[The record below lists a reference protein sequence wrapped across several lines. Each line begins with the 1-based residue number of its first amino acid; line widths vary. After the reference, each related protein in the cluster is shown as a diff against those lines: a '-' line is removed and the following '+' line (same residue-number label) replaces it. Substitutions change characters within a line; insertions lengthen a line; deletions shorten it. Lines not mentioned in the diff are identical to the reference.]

1 MDGFSNHTTA
11 YHQAMS
17 FFWYTK
23 NIKDA
28 REWCVWKH
36 GYETTS
42 GANVI
47 LIVLSLKFICKC

>member
-1 MDGFSNHTTA
+1 MSLALSSARTNPLFIAPVISQLNRARQMDGFSNHTTA

-28 REWCVWKH
+28 RE
-36 GYETTS
+36 
-42 GANVI
+42 
-47 LIVLSLKFICKC
+47 